1 MSALSIRLPE
11 SLHKNAK
18 VFASQEGI
26 SVNQLISTALAEK
39 LAALG
44 AQDYLEQR
52 AARASRAKFDA
63 ALSQVPDV
71 PAAEGNCTLQAL
83 TDEAQRGLADVSQ
96 GKVKDARETVST
108 LERRRSL

>member
-18 VFASQEGI
+18 TYALQEGI

-39 LAALG
+39 LAALA

-52 AARASRAKFDA
+52 AARGDRSKFEAAMAS
-63 ALSQVPDV
+63 VPDGE
-71 PAAEGNCTLQAL
+71 PE
-83 TDEAQRGLADVSQ
+83 
-96 GKVKDARETVST
+96 
-108 LERRRSL
+108 ERDRKQKR